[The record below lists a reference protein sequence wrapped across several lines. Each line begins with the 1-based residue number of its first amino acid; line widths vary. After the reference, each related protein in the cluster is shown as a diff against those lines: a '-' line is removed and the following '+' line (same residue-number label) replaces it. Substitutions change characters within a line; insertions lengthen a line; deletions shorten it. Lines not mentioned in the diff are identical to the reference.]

1 MSCTF
6 AADRAFGPAVSSC
19 RRVFDFTLFFEELF
33 FALLPSSLLLIGS
46 AVRLSVLVQRPV
58 LGTRSL
64 LYFLKLVA
72 ATIFAVLELLALVF
86 ISTDHGETTHISI
99 PAAVL
104 SFLASLAILWQFLKM
119 VGKQQTSTEAH
130 TEKRSKEETAGF
142 VSRSL
147 FIWLNLLLW
156 TGYRRALTAL
166 DLQPIDP
173 NLYSSRLS
181 VRFAS
186 ISALSATSS
195 FGLPGRTL
203 LSLGR
208 YLLFPIFPRLCL
220 TGFTFAQPFITT
232 ALIRY
237 LSDSTESKND
247 GYGLMGASL
256 LVYGGIAVSNSRYS
270 HLTYKS
276 ITIIR
281 GGLVDAVFDKVL
293 RLREDK
299 EMESR
304 ALTLTINDVQRISS
318 SLTYLHELWA
328 GLLETGLATW
338 LLWRQVGPSCLT
350 VLGLALVSTA
360 ISTYIGKSTGKQQQK
375 WMAATEKRIATTRK
389 MLSSLKAIKTT
400 GSEQRVSSTIQ
411 TLRVREF
418 AASKMFRAL
427 LVGSVL
433 SSYTTLTLSPV
444 FVFGAYIGTMLSYQ
458 QNLDPSRLFS
468 SLILISLLATPLIR
482 ILQMLPSLGAAKGC
496 FERLDTFLQR
506 PERSDFR
513 QIPPTAVCSDGV
525 TAGANIITEK
535 GLHQSKPSQDIA
547 VSIKNADFGWTT
559 EAYLH
564 DVSLKVLKGD
574 HVVITGGTGSGKSLL
589 MKALLGEV
597 EFMAGTVRVSSAR
610 IGYCGQSIWLENAL
624 MLDNAFRC
632 ASDSEE
638 WRHKILDACA
648 LTELLNTS
656 DSGETIGSGGI
667 CLSGGERQRL
677 GLARTIAQ
685 RPDII
690 ILDDVFSALDK
701 KTVKHIRERLF
712 GPNGLLRLLQVTII
726 ETTQDQRWATMADQ
740 VFRIDKSGGLS
751 QCERDVAVVETMS
764 SKGDIEAGET
774 VITNTINVRQT
785 KPARI
790 DSSEEASRVK
800 DRTVYRTY
808 FGAIGLK
815 NLSVFVLFGL
825 AFAFCIK
832 FPDIWAQ
839 WWSEDDQSSQ
849 KVGYWLGMYAMLQT
863 LPLIMLCI
871 WLGHLLLQIVPSSG
885 VGLHLQLLKTVLN
898 ATFRFVSSTDSG
910 DLLNRFN
917 QDLMMI
923 DMSLPLN
930 LFNTIAELLTCVI
943 QVVLVAVA
951 AVYALAVLPALTTA
965 LYLIQHFYLR
975 TSKQLRQHELQSKAS
990 LQTKLMETCAG
1001 LVTIRA
1007 HQWQSTF
1014 RSEFREH
1021 LDRSQEP
1028 IYLLYAVQC
1037 WLQLTLDLVVT
1048 ALSVTVVGVA
1058 LGIKDKTSLGAI
1070 GVAFLNL
1077 TTLGQTM
1084 TNLLTS
1090 WTSLEVSLGAIAR
1103 IEEFKKHT
1111 PQETDTTSQ
1120 IDVPLSWPESGEIKF
1135 EDTSSSYASAVEQ
1148 SSWNIDGINLTIH
1161 PGEKVAICGRSG
1173 SGKSTLILT
1182 LLSLMENRKGT
1193 IMIDDID
1200 ISRLKPSLLR
1210 SRFHVISQD
1219 TYIHGDTVR
1228 DPFDPKGTSSND
1240 KIWSTLEDCSLKQ
1253 KIETSGGLDTPL
1265 TDISLSAGEMQLFA
1279 LARTI
1284 LNAEQ
1289 SPGGIVLFDEATSS
1303 IDVETETKIMR
1314 LIRERLKEK
1323 TVLSILHRLETA
1335 LEYDRVLVM
1344 DQGRVIHSGT
1354 PGEVVLEADLFSAL
1368 RGQSGM

>member
-1 MSCTF
+1 
-6 AADRAFGPAVSSC
+6 
-19 RRVFDFTLFFEELF
+19 
-33 FALLPSSLLLIGS
+33 
-46 AVRLSVLVQRPV
+46 
-58 LGTRSL
+58 
-64 LYFLKLVA
+64 
-72 ATIFAVLELLALVF
+72 
-86 ISTDHGETTHISI
+86 
-99 PAAVL
+99 
-104 SFLASLAILWQFLKM
+104 
-119 VGKQQTSTEAH
+119 
-130 TEKRSKEETAGF
+130 
-142 VSRSL
+142 
-147 FIWLNLLLW
+147 
-156 TGYRRALTAL
+156 
-166 DLQPIDP
+166 
-173 NLYSSRLS
+173 
-181 VRFAS
+181 
-186 ISALSATSS
+186 
-195 FGLPGRTL
+195 
-203 LSLGR
+203 
-208 YLLFPIFPRLCL
+208 
-220 TGFTFAQPFITT
+220 
-232 ALIRY
+232 
-237 LSDSTESKND
+237 
-247 GYGLMGASL
+247 
-256 LVYGGIAVSNSRYS
+256 
-270 HLTYKS
+270 
-276 ITIIR
+276 
-281 GGLVDAVFDKVL
+281 
-293 RLREDK
+293 
-299 EMESR
+299 
-304 ALTLTINDVQRISS
+304 
-318 SLTYLHELWA
+318 
-328 GLLETGLATW
+328 
-338 LLWRQVGPSCLT
+338 
-350 VLGLALVSTA
+350 
-360 ISTYIGKSTGKQQQK
+360 
-375 WMAATEKRIATTRK
+375 
-389 MLSSLKAIKTT
+389 
-400 GSEQRVSSTIQ
+400 
-411 TLRVREF
+411 
-418 AASKMFRAL
+418 MFRAL

-444 FVFGAYIGTMLSYQ
+444 LVFGAYIGTMLSYQ

-597 EFMAGTVRVSSAR
+597 EFMAGT
-610 IGYCGQSIWLENAL
+610 
-624 MLDNAFRC
+624 
-632 ASDSEE
+632 
-638 WRHKILDACA
+638 
-648 LTELLNTS
+648 
-656 DSGETIGSGGI
+656 
-667 CLSGGERQRL
+667 

-849 KVGYWLGMYAMLQT
+849 KVGYWLG
-863 LPLIMLCI
+863 I
-871 WLGHLLLQIVPSSG
+871 HLLLQIVPSSG

-1240 KIWSTLEDCSLKQ
+1240 KIWFTLEDCSLKQ

-1289 SPGGIVLFDEATSS
+1289 SPGGIVLFDEATS
-1303 IDVETETKIMR
+1303 R
-1314 LIRERLKEK
+1314 
-1323 TVLSILHRLETA
+1323 
-1335 LEYDRVLVM
+1335 
-1344 DQGRVIHSGT
+1344 
-1354 PGEVVLEADLFSAL
+1354 
-1368 RGQSGM
+1368 